1 MAKGQ
6 KQQSAP
12 NKDIHARISFLYQA
26 STFLANQGPGGQ
38 GLSRFYVATAKGVA
52 RKAVLRVDRN
62 VKRTLCKRC
71 DTRLIPGVTSTTE
84 IENLSRKNAEHADTL
99 KTTCGQCG
107 TVKRFPCVQRKEEGV
122 EGEDQNVTEAEVQAA
137 G

>member
-26 STFLANQGPGGQ
+26 STFLANQGVGGQ
-38 GLSRFYVATAKGVA
+38 GLSRFYVATAKGAA
-52 RKAVLRVDRN
+52 RKAVLRIDRN

-71 DTRLIPGVTSTTE
+71 DTRLIPGVTSTNE
-84 IENLSRKNAEHADTL
+84 IENLSKKNVEQADTL
-99 KTTCGQCG
+99 KITCGQCR
-107 TVKRFPCVQRKEEGV
+107 TVKRFPCVERKEKDV
-122 EGEDQNVTEAEVQAA
+122 LGEDHNDAETEVKAA
-137 G
+137 D